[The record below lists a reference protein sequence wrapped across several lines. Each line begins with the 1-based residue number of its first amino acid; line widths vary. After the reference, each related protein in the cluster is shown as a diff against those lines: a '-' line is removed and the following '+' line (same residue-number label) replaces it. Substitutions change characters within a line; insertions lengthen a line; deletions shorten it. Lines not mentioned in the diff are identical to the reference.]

1 MSRALFVSLDEGQVV
16 ARCLAEK
23 VGISAIERLPGGG
36 VRLVCMSSD
45 GAATMRKKL
54 KAYLIAGDPERE
66 RFRPAKPLW

>member
-1 MSRALFVSLDEGQVV
+1 MNRVLFVSLDEGAVMK
-16 ARCLAEK
+16 RCTAAN
-23 VGISAIERLPGGG
+23 VGISALESLPAGGT
-36 VRLVCMSSD
+36 RLVCMSSD